1 MIFPGLDA
9 RTLLGLVV
17 FLAVIALAISRPRGL
32 NEAWPAA
39 GGAAAFLALGLL
51 SPRDLLGAARE
62 TSGVLL
68 FLFGM
73 MVLSGVLEMAGIF
86 SWAASYA
93 ARTSGGSGRPPL
105 IKVFLLGAGV
115 TPLLSLDFTVI
126 VLPPSLYS
134 PVLGLRGVT
143 RPSLF

>member
-1 MIFPGLDA
+1 MIWFGLDA

-93 ARTSGGSGRPPL
+93 ARTSGGSGPRPP
-105 IKVFLLGAGV
+105 INRFLLCAGA
-115 TPLLSLDFTVI
+115 TPPPSPAGTRNA
-126 VLPPSLYS
+126 LPP
-134 PVLGLRGVT
+134 PVYA
-143 RPSLF
+143 